1 MITKFNSNLN
11 DISLPHESTEEEDYR
26 EIKGG
31 RGPLLS
37 RGEEKHVFTI
47 REGRKKREKEEE
59 EGLNFS
65 KKTTSTCYPLGQF
78 STYRLDKI
86 SSPPPKPHPHPQFP
100 VFGGKLDP
108 PIGE

>member
-1 MITKFNSNLN
+1 MVTKFNSNLN

-47 REGRKKREKEEE
+47 REGRKREKEEE

-65 KKTTSTCYPLGQF
+65 KKTTSYVLPTG
-78 STYRLDKI
+78 
-86 SSPPPKPHPHPQFP
+86 P
-100 VFGGKLDP
+100 VLHLQVG
-108 PIGE
+108 